1 MPRLKKI
8 MNEEI
13 KKYKGEIYA
22 FVDGKIIK
30 LPFIDNTNDYN
41 HSTFEMHHYVPF
53 TDWELNTKNVRDKV
67 KQKLILIP
75 KVMHQHLENPIYR
88 LPPENFKRIYGIR
101 PQELLFDV
109 NRRGFNDIPTKQTQT
124 NDEDF
129 SCFEDIDLQT
139 EIQKYKE
146 SEVA

>member
-22 FVDGKIIK
+22 FTDGKIIK

-53 TDWELNTKNVRDKV
+53 TDWELNTKNVRSKV
-67 KQKLILIP
+67 DQKLILIP

-88 LPPENFKRIYGIR
+88 LSPEKFEQVYGIK
-101 PQELLFDV
+101 PQLLLFDV
-109 NRRGFNDIPTKQTQT
+109 NRRGFNEIPAKKETEL
-124 NDEDF
+124 DEEFHCFDDVDF
-129 SCFEDIDLQT
+129 QT
-139 EIQKYKE
+139 EVQKYKE